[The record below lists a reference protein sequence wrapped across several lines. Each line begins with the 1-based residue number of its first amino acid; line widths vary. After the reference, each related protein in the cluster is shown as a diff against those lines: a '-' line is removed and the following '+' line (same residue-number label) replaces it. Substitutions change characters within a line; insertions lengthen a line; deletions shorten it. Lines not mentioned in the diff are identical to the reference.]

1 MEISSKVVDS
11 FFDVFLSKR
20 RILSIFS
27 FRSERL
33 DGISEVEVG
42 RSGVDSV
49 IDDLY
54 LSLWS
59 LVGIDG
65 LTLFTSSPFLIH
77 LMQLLIICQLALAFD
92 SGLCE
97 GAARPFRGVMPLI
110 DIEWA
115 ASRPSFIH
123 R

>member
-11 FFDVFLSKR
+11 FFDVFLSKSW
-20 RILSIFS
+20 ILSIFS
-27 FRSERL
+27 FRSEGL

-42 RSGVDSV
+42 SSGIDSV
-49 IDDLY
+49 VDDLDV
-54 LSLWS
+54 SLRS
-59 LVGIDG
+59 LIWTDE
-65 LTLFTSSPFLIH
+65 LTLFTSRPFLIH
-77 LMQLLIICQLALAFD
+77 LIQLLIICQLALAFD

-97 GAARPFRGVMPLI
+97 GVARPFRGVIPLI